1 MTNKTCLI
9 ISGGDFSALPD
20 NVHFDHVIACDRGL
34 KYAEKMNVRP
44 DTIIGDFDS
53 IEETK
58 AEEFVKRNGYDKCE
72 IIKFPSRKDD
82 SDTMLAV
89 KHALVKGYDH
99 LVIVC
104 ALGGRFDHTLANI
117 QCMAYAA
124 EQGAVKCEL
133 IGDSDF
139 LTVIKDSSIVLKK
152 KEGYSLSVFSL
163 SGQCTNVKIKGSA
176 YDVDGI
182 TLSNTYPLGLSNEY
196 ESDEVF
202 VSVGSGILLI
212 TESGGER

>member
-9 ISGGDFSALPD
+9 ISGGDYCALPD
-20 NVHFDHVIACDRGL
+20 SVHFDHVIACDRGL
-34 KYAEKMNVRP
+34 KYAKEMKINP

-53 IEETK
+53 LEETR
-58 AEEFVKRNGYDKCE
+58 AREFVTEAGLENCE
-72 IIKFPSRKDD
+72 IIKFPKRKDD
-82 SDTMLAV
+82 SDTMLAI
-89 KHALVKGYDH
+89 KQALVKGYRH
-99 LVIVC
+99 IMITC

-124 EQGAVKCEL
+124 EQGAVICEL
-133 IGDSDF
+133 IGEADM
-139 LTVIKDSSIVLKK
+139 LTVIKDSSIVLKR

-163 SGQCTNVKIKGSA
+163 SEHCANVKIKGSA

-196 ESDEVF
+196 ASDEVSI
-202 VSVGSGILLI
+202 SVGSGILLI